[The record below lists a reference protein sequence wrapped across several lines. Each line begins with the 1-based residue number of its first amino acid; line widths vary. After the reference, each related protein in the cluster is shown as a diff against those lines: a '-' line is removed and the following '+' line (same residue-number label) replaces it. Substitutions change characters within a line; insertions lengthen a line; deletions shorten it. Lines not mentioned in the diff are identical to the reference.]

1 MVDRVAFGCPR
12 VAILRDEAFV
22 HGVPGKEGR
31 RGGEEMEEIDEMKE
45 MEEGREKKSIEKGRG
60 ENRLEGKEREIIKR

>member
-1 MVDRVAFGCPR
+1 MG
-12 VAILRDEAFV
+12 V
-22 HGVPGKEGR
+22 HVWQSSGTRPSSTAYLER
-31 RGGEEMEEIDEMKE
+31 RGGGGGAEEREE